1 MKQVRFDPSTS
12 VRRYHRDHGC
22 SWLTDEDY
30 NRIRRGIK
38 KDVRKARAYARSEG
52 AGDIDTPPSL
62 NEDEMTLRGIEHLQ
76 SAEVL
81 QRQIHAKDSATEAVY
96 REQERQA
103 RARTALDGAALA
115 RVYMAH
121 SRQAR
126 QVALARAASDEA
138 FALADRASTAFATS
152 ASAAPTNQQHLDV
165 LQESISIDL
174 GTRQAHTPVT
184 AQVLPP
190 RKQPQDQR
198 PQEACTPQV

>member
-12 VRRYHRDHGC
+12 VRRYHHDPGDDRSSSNC
-22 SWLTDEDY
+22 SWMTDEDY

-38 KDVRKARAYARSEG
+38 KDVRKARAYARSQG
-52 AGDIDTPPSL
+52 AGDNPPPSR

-126 QVALARAASDEA
+126 QVALARAASRHGIIRDIPAEVA
-138 FALADRASTAFATS
+138 AITVLGIAENVIFEYLTNDDIMRSDQLAGAVFEVILSG
-152 ASAAPTNQQHLDV
+152 V
-165 LQESISIDL
+165 LSERLQL
-174 GTRQAHTPVT
+174 NG
-184 AQVLPP
+184 
-190 RKQPQDQR
+190 
-198 PQEACTPQV
+198 

>member
-12 VRRYHRDHGC
+12 VRRHHRDPGC

-52 AGDIDTPPSL
+52 AGDNPPPSL

-76 SAEVL
+76 SAVAL

-103 RARTALDGAALA
+103 RAGTALDGGALA

-138 FALADRASTAFATS
+138 FALAERASDALAT
-152 ASAAPTNQQHLDV
+152 SAAPTNQQHLDV

-174 GTRQAHTPVT
+174 GTRQARTPAT
-184 AQVLPP
+184 AQVLLP
-190 RKQPQDQR
+190 RKQQQDQR

>member
-12 VRRYHRDHGC
+12 VRQHHHDPGR

-62 NEDEMTLRGIEHLQ
+62 NEDEDEMTLRGIEHLQ

-81 QRQIHAKDSATEAVY
+81 QREIHAKDSATEAVY

-174 GTRQAHTPVT
+174 GTRQAHTPAT

-190 RKQPQDQR
+190 RKQPQQD
-198 PQEACTPQV
+198 